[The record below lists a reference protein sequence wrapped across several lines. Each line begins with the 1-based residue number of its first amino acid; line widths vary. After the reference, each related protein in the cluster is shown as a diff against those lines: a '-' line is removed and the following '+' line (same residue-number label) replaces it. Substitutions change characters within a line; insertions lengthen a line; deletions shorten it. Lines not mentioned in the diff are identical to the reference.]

1 MSASPHH
8 ASTSLRVWDWGFVA
22 LLICAVLAVGW
33 VGVIAHEEG
42 LKTEQTKRQGEAWL
56 KWLGEAAGKRAS
68 SDYAVSA
75 CAASPGKLWRDCL
88 TWLQGPEGPMAQ
100 QRNAFTQEAIRLVAK
115 CDPADR
121 TLVGALSIEKLL
133 PTPPGSAV
141 PAIVSALT
149 AEDLIE
155 QKLQLRLA
163 VCDKGAAPI
172 KIGEVEF

>member
-1 MSASPHH
+1 
-8 ASTSLRVWDWGFVA
+8 
-22 LLICAVLAVGW
+22 
-33 VGVIAHEEG
+33 
-42 LKTEQTKRQGEAWL
+42 
-56 KWLGEAAGKRAS
+56 
-68 SDYAVSA
+68 
-75 CAASPGKLWRDCL
+75 
-88 TWLQGPEGPMAQ
+88 MAQ